1 MDTIVI
7 VLGIFFA
14 LSFLASVVVIAAC
27 SLSSQISRE
36 EAGSVQTTIYTVQSR
51 VVREGDYSRDS
62 ASA

>member
-14 LSFLASVVVIAAC
+14 LSFLASIVVIAAC
-27 SLSSQISRE
+27 SLSGQIGE
-36 EAGSVQTTIYTVQSR
+36 EEEGMVQTTIYSIEPRGVK
-51 VVREGDYSRDS
+51 EGEYFRDS